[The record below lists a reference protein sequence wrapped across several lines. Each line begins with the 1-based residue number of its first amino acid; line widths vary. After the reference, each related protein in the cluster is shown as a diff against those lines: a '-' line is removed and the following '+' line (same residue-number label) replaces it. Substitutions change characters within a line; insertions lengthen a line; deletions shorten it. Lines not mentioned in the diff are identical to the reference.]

1 VAAEVTD
8 EVKMGYKAH
17 SARHVPGVS
26 TDRGKPTSFNVMV
39 IVEYESVRVI
49 WNGASINRGVSV
61 VLTCGLQRIYGV
73 GNSTRFQRSCCD

>member
-1 VAAEVTD
+1 
-8 EVKMGYKAH
+8 
-17 SARHVPGVS
+17 
-26 TDRGKPTSFNVMV
+26 V
-39 IVEYESVRVI
+39 IIEYESVRVI